1 MQPRSTSL
9 LLPPAVCAVL
19 DTRIDATGILPPNM
33 ISAIVAR
40 IYADTAARER
50 LHTTAQGLMDHLL
63 SDEPGWGNWPDDV
76 GEVIYISLMLR
87 IWLRDAI
94 AAERPG
100 LTKQDLDQLEQSILE
115 RITKRKEQNL

>member
-1 MQPRSTSL
+1 ML
-9 LLPPAVCAVL
+9 G
-19 DTRIDATGILPPNM
+19 TRIDATGFLPTNM
-33 ISAIVAR
+33 VSSIVAR

-50 LHTTAQGLMDHLL
+50 LHTAAQGLMDHLL

-76 GEVIYISLMLR
+76 GEVIYISLILR

>member
-1 MQPRSTSL
+1 
-9 LLPPAVCAVL
+9 
-19 DTRIDATGILPPNM
+19 
-33 ISAIVAR
+33 
-40 IYADTAARER
+40 
-50 LHTTAQGLMDHLL
+50 MDHLL
-63 SDEPGWGNWPDDV
+63 SDEPGWGNCPDDV
-76 GEVIYISLMLR
+76 GEVIYISLILS